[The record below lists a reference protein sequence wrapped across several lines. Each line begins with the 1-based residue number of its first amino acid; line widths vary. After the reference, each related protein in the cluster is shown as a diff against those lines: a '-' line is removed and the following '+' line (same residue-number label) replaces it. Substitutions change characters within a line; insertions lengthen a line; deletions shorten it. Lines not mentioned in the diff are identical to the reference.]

1 MTKSEYRLEIAK
13 QLVHAEQDILYF
25 ASNVRTL
32 DSHGVGKDKI
42 AYFPMYKE
50 YLRRLLILAKNA
62 KKLAVYKSRQ
72 LLVTWTM
79 CVIIMHEVL
88 FVPGSYIGIISKKEE
103 DAGKVLGRIKNIYEL
118 LPLHWRAA
126 LPVPQWYKAKKGI
139 VVRMVMQHP
148 NGQPESIIQAYPS
161 GEDQVRMET
170 FSLIYW
176 DEVGFCPDLDARLT
190 YGALKPTIDG
200 GGRLLMS
207 STPPPNEEHFWHQL
221 CAGNYLQGTEG

>member
-1 MTKSEYRLEIAK
+1 MNKAEYRLEIAK
-13 QLVHAEQDILYF
+13 QLVRAEEDILYF
-25 ASNVRTL
+25 TQNVRTL

-42 AYFPMYKE
+42 AFFPIHKD
-50 YLRRLLILAKNA
+50 YLRRLLLLAKSCS
-62 KKLAVYKSRQ
+62 KLAIYKSRQ

-79 CVIIMHEVL
+79 CVLIMHEVL

-103 DAGKVLGRIKNIYEL
+103 DAGKVLGRIKTIYDL

-170 FSLIYW
+170 FSMIYW
-176 DEVGFCPDLDARLT
+176 DEVGFCPDVDARLT

-200 GGRLLMS
+200 GGKLYLS
-207 STPPPNEEHFWHQL
+207 STPPPNEEHFFHQL
-221 CAGNYLQGTEG
+221 CSGNYLQGTEG

>member
-1 MTKSEYRLEIAK
+1 MTKAEYRLEIAK
-13 QLVHAEQDILYF
+13 QLLRAEQDILYF
-25 ASNVRTL
+25 TKNVRTL
-32 DSHGVGKDKI
+32 DSHGKGKEKI
-42 AYFPMYKE
+42 AYFPVHKE
-50 YLRRLLILAKNA
+50 YLSRLLILAQKA
-62 KKLAVYKSRQ
+62 QKLAVYKSRQ
-72 LLVTWTM
+72 LMVTWAM

-88 FVPGSYIGIISKKEE
+88 FIPGSYVGIISKKEE
-103 DAGKVLGRIKNIYEL
+103 DAGKVLGRIKNIYDL
-118 LPLHWRAA
+118 LPVHWKAM

-148 NGQPESIIQAYPS
+148 NGQPDSVIQAYPS

-176 DEVGFCPDLDARLT
+176 DEVGFAPDADARLT
-190 YGALKPTIDG
+190 YGALKPTVDG

-221 CAGNYLQGTEG
+221 CSGNYLMGTEG